1 MTRGGRIS
9 NLIARCMVLPVYM
22 GLIKKMGDL

>member
-1 MTRGGRIS
+1 MLRGGRIL
-9 NLIARCMVLPVYM
+9 NLTARCIVLPVYM